1 MNCNSVYPIPM
12 KRPSNKARRSA
23 PSIATRGEGP
33 IRPAT
38 SLPVVHPH
46 AAGIDVGASELYVCV
61 PEDAVPPG
69 ESPVRR
75 FGVFTGEL
83 DKLVE
88 WLQSCGV
95 KTVAMESTGVYWI
108 PLYQKL
114 EAGGLEVV
122 LANARHLRQ
131 VPGRKTDV
139 KDCQWL
145 QRLHSYG
152 MLQGSFR
159 PTEEY
164 CRLRSLMRHR
174 ENLIDGGVKQVQY
187 MQKALD
193 QMNVRLHQV
202 VSDLNGETGLRI
214 LDAILAGERDPKNL
228 TRLRDERIKRSTP
241 PEMEAALQGDWREE
255 QLFILQQ
262 ARETYRFVERQLAQC
277 DAQIEKVLQQIVVV
291 AAREPSLEPPPN
303 PTAAP
308 TPRKKKERRARKSGH
323 GLKRDLR
330 AELQRICGVDLTQ
343 VIGLNVLSV
352 LIIIS
357 EVSVNMSR
365 WRSAKAFCSWLGLNP
380 GNKISGGRVL
390 SSRTPHV
397 VNRVSLLLRTL
408 ATAVG
413 RSETWLGIF
422 HRRMKAR
429 LGPAG
434 ANTATARKLACLIY
448 HLLKYQEQY
457 IDVDTLIYAEK
468 IQRIRLNKLRKTA
481 HELGFEL
488 LPIKEAA

>member
-1 MNCNSVYPIPM
+1 MV
-12 KRPSNKARRSA
+12 AR
-23 PSIATRGEGP
+23 GKGP

-61 PEDAVPPG
+61 PEDAVSPG

-108 PLYQKL
+108 PPYQKL

-159 PTEEY
+159 PAEEY

-174 ENLIDGGVKQVQY
+174 ENLVDGCVQQVQY
-187 MQKALD
+187 MQKALNL
-193 QMNVRLHQV
+193 MNVRLHQV

-214 LDAILAGERDPKNL
+214 LDAILAGERDPKKL
-228 TRLRDERIKRSTP
+228 TSLRDERIKRSTP

-262 ARETYRFVERQLAQC
+262 ARETYRFVETQLARC

-291 AAREPSLEPPPN
+291 AERRPSLD
-303 PTAAP
+303 TAQ
-308 TPRKKKERRARKSGH
+308 SH
-323 GLKRDLR
+323 GC
-330 AELQRICGVDLTQ
+330 A
-343 VIGLNVLSV
+343 
-352 LIIIS
+352 
-357 EVSVNMSR
+357 
-365 WRSAKAFCSWLGLNP
+365 
-380 GNKISGGRVL
+380 
-390 SSRTPHV
+390 
-397 VNRVSLLLRTL
+397 
-408 ATAVG
+408 
-413 RSETWLGIF
+413 
-422 HRRMKAR
+422 
-429 LGPAG
+429 
-434 ANTATARKLACLIY
+434 
-448 HLLKYQEQY
+448 
-457 IDVDTLIYAEK
+457 YAEK
-468 IQRIRLNKLRKTA
+468 EERARTAQDRPRAEEGSEGRVAADLRD
-481 HELGFEL
+481 
-488 LPIKEAA
+488 

>member
-1 MNCNSVYPIPM
+1 MVPEPRSYSVSSRSVRGADAINGGASCGRGRGGHGDHGLRPHPDRNRRAAEGSAR
-12 KRPSNKARRSA
+12 RPSRRSDYPACA
-23 PSIATRGEGP
+23 PLCP
-33 IRPAT
+33 
-38 SLPVVHPH
+38 
-46 AAGIDVGASELYVCV
+46 
-61 PEDAVPPG
+61 
-69 ESPVRR
+69 RR

-108 PLYQKL
+108 PPYQKL
-114 EAGGLEVV
+114 EAGGLVVV

-159 PTEEY
+159 PAEEY

-174 ENLIDGGVKQVQY
+174 ENLVAGCVQQVQY

-193 QMNVRLHQV
+193 LMNVRLHQV

-214 LDAILAGERDPKNL
+214 LDAILAGERDPKKL
-228 TRLRDERIKRSTP
+228 TSLRDERIKRSTP

-262 ARETYRFVERQLAQC
+262 ARETYRFVETQLARC

-291 AAREPSLEPPPN
+291 APRGPSLEPPPN

-308 TPRKKKERRARKSGH
+308 TPRKKKERG
-323 GLKRDLR
+323 
-330 AELQRICGVDLTQ
+330 
-343 VIGLNVLSV
+343 
-352 LIIIS
+352 
-357 EVSVNMSR
+357 
-365 WRSAKAFCSWLGLNP
+365 
-380 GNKISGGRVL
+380 
-390 SSRTPHV
+390 PH
-397 VNRVSLLLRTL
+397 
-408 ATAVG
+408 
-413 RSETWLGIF
+413 
-422 HRRMKAR
+422 
-429 LGPAG
+429 
-434 ANTATARKLACLIY
+434 
-448 HLLKYQEQY
+448 
-457 IDVDTLIYAEK
+457 
-468 IQRIRLNKLRKTA
+468 KT
-481 HELGFEL
+481 
-488 LPIKEAA
+488 